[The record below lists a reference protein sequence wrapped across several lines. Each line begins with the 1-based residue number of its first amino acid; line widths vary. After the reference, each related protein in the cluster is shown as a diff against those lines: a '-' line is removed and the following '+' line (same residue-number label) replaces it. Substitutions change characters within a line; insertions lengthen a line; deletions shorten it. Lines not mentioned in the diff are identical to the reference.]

1 MDWGAVISA
10 IALVVVAIIEA
21 VALKD
26 RKKAKEE
33 KERVERRAALRE
45 HESHL
50 SMQMMSAACALAL
63 VTAKKVTGMHTNG
76 DVEEAMDKAR
86 EAQANY
92 QTFLEETA
100 ARQLAKQ

>member
-10 IALVVVAIIEA
+10 IALVAVAIIEA
-21 VALKD
+21 VAVKD
-26 RKKAKEE
+26 RKNAKAE

>member
-10 IALVVVAIIEA
+10 IALIAVAIIEA
-21 VALKD
+21 VAVKE
-26 RKKAKEE
+26 RKNEKAE

-76 DVEEAMDKAR
+76 DVEEAMEKAR
-86 EAQANY
+86 EAQSNY

>member
-10 IALVVVAIIEA
+10 VALVAVAIIEA
-21 VALKD
+21 MALKD
-26 RKKAKEE
+26 RKKDKEE

-86 EAQANY
+86 EAQAHY

>member
-10 IALVVVAIIEA
+10 AALIAVAIIEA
-21 VALKD
+21 VALRE
-26 RKKAKEE
+26 RKNEKAE
-33 KERVERRAALRE
+33 KERVEKRAALRE

>member
-1 MDWGAVISA
+1 MDWGAIISA
-10 IALVVVAIIEA
+10 IALVAVAIIET
-21 VALKD
+21 VSLRD
-26 RKKAKEE
+26 RKSEKAER
-33 KERVERRAALRE
+33 ERVELRAALRE
-45 HESHL
+45 QESHL
-50 SMQMMSAACALAL
+50 SMQMMSAACALSL

-92 QTFLEETA
+92 QSFLEETA

>member
-10 IALVVVAIIEA
+10 IALVAVAIIES
-21 VALKD
+21 VSLRE
-26 RKKAKEE
+26 RKKERAD
-33 KERVERRAALRE
+33 KERIEQRAALRE

-86 EAQANY
+86 DAQKNY